1 MTDSYSDKL
10 LRSAHTFLSRWNGV
24 NAQMLELTISIK
36 HLTILLEEPSR
47 EGNLLIACIDPQ
59 WISGPLRWTNS
70 NIEVVAH
77 QNLDDDPCFRVVDVG
92 SGLEVVCGS
101 VELKENVK
109 RQRYPA

>member
-1 MTDSYSDKL
+1 M
-10 LRSAHTFLSRWNGV
+10 

-59 WISGPLRWTNS
+59 WISGPMRWTNS

-77 QNLDDDPCFRVVDVG
+77 ENPGDDLCFRVVDVG
-92 SGLEVVCGS
+92 SGLKVVCGS
-101 VELKENVK
+101 VELKEHVK
-109 RQRYPA
+109 LGNYPA